1 MSFGTWGF
9 KSPLAH
15 IGEAPI
21 RNPDRGFSHVRAREP
36 GRPGAGATFVGW
48 GATKGDGR
56 GGAGVSRVGRVDA
69 KAGVRAGWE
78 RLKGG
83 EPWSRREFAGDL
95 TIAAVLAL
103 LGLGVDELSDSSGQ
117 KMALGVVVVV
127 ALTLLRRRLPAATLV
142 LGAAASAFL
151 PGVFLVTIVLG
162 WSAGRRIVGVG
173 RALTAFVLAFLA
185 EVGLSLFDQWS
196 QMLFLAATVM
206 PGLASRYWYQ
216 RRTLLSALQERND
229 QLLRERTMVAGQA
242 RLRERQRIA
251 QDMHDSLGHQ
261 LALISVHT
269 GALEVD
275 PALTDRQR
283 EAVGVLRQAS
293 VAAMHELR
301 EVVGILRDG
310 VEAPAPVEEAQP
322 AARGVAGIP
331 GIVDAARAAGTD
343 VRLATAG
350 RPRPLVSACD
360 HAAYRIVQEA
370 LTNAYKHAPGSAIT
384 VELRY
389 EDDSLVVEIAN
400 GPAAGPGAG
409 EVVSGGQGLTGLR
422 ERARLVGGMVHAGG
436 VEGGGFRVAGVL
448 PYGTE
453 PAGAAEDVADDFGQW
468 SQARASVRSAP
479 PMDWAAVD
487 RELAVP
493 VRGRTGGIAM
503 GCGIAVA
510 AVVLLII
517 VLGAGVALLVGSA
530 NKAMIG
536 RQEYDAVHV
545 GDSEQS
551 VRDRL
556 PDGDSVLTDGLDRKG
571 PPKPEGTDCLALLSS
586 EDSSEFTNDSV
597 FRFCFRDG
605 KLVEK
610 QAYEVKQ

>member
-1 MSFGTWGF
+1 M
-9 KSPLAH
+9 
-15 IGEAPI
+15 
-21 RNPDRGFSHVRAREP
+21 
-36 GRPGAGATFVGW
+36 
-48 GATKGDGR
+48 
-56 GGAGVSRVGRVDA
+56 DA

-78 RLKGG
+78 WLKGP
-83 EPWSRREFAGDL
+83 EPWSGRAFAGDL

-103 LGLGVDELSDSSGQ
+103 LGLGVDELSNSSGQ
-117 KMALGVVVVV
+117 KMVLGVLAIV
-127 ALTLLRRRLPAATLV
+127 ALMLLRRRLPAATLV

-185 EVGLSLFDQWS
+185 EVGLGLYDQWS
-196 QMLFLAATVM
+196 QTRPLLIVVFSTLLFLAATVM

-310 VEAPAPVEEAQP
+310 VEAPPVVEEAQP
-322 AARGVAGIP
+322 AARGVAGIG
-331 GIVDAARAAGTD
+331 GIVEAARAAGTD
-343 VRLATAG
+343 VRLGTAG
-350 RPRPLVSACD
+350 RPRPLVAACD

-370 LTNAYKHAPGSAIT
+370 LTNAYKHAPGAAIT

-400 GPAAGPGAG
+400 GPAAAPGPG
-409 EVVSGGQGLTGLR
+409 EVISGGQGLTGLR
-422 ERARLVGGMVHAGG
+422 ERARLVGGMVHAGAT
-436 VEGGGFRVAGVL
+436 EGGGFRVAGVL

-453 PAGAAEDVADDFGQW
+453 PAGVAEEDVADDFGQR
-468 SQARASVRSAP
+468 SQARAWVRRTAP

-493 VRGRTGGIAM
+493 VRSRTGGVAM

-517 VLGAGVALLVGSA
+517 VLGAGMTLLLGSV
-530 NKAMIG
+530 NKAMIS
-536 RQEYDAVHV
+536 REEYDSVRV
-545 GDSEQS
+545 GDSEKS

-556 PDGDSVLTDGLDRKG
+556 PDGDSVLTTGLDRKG
-571 PPKPEGTDCLALLSS
+571 PPRPQGTDCLALLST
-586 EDSSEFTNDSV
+586 EDSSTLTNDSV

-605 KLVEK
+605 KLVDK

>member
-1 MSFGTWGF
+1 MDV
-9 KSPLAH
+9 
-15 IGEAPI
+15 EAA
-21 RNPDRGFSHVRAREP
+21 VR
-36 GRPGAGATFVGW
+36 V
-48 GATKGDGR
+48 
-56 GGAGVSRVGRVDA
+56 
-69 KAGVRAGWE
+69 GWE
-78 RLKGG
+78 RLKGAD
-83 EPWSRREFAGDL
+83 PWSRRAFAGDL
-95 TIAAVLAL
+95 AIAAVLAV
-103 LGLGVDELSDSSGQ
+103 LGLGVDELSDSSGL
-117 KMALGVVVVV
+117 KMLLGVVAVVS
-127 ALTLLRRRLPAATLV
+127 LTLLRRRLPAATLV

-151 PGVFLVTIVLG
+151 PAVFLVTVVLG

-173 RALTAFVLAFLA
+173 RALTAILLAFLVQ
-185 EVGLSLFDQWS
+185 VGLSLVDQWS
-196 QMLFLAATVM
+196 QMQPLLVVVFSTLLFLAATVM

-283 EAVGVLRQAS
+283 EGVGVLRQAS

-310 VEAPAPVEEAQP
+310 VEAPAAPVEEAQP
-322 AARGVAGIP
+322 AARGVAGIT
-331 GIVDAARAAGTD
+331 GIVEAARAAGTD
-343 VRLATAG
+343 VRLTAAG
-350 RPRPLVSACD
+350 RPRPLVAACD

-400 GPAAGPGAG
+400 GPAAGPEAG

-422 ERARLVGGMVHAGG
+422 ERARLVGGMVHAGAT
-436 VEGGGFRVAGVL
+436 EGGGFRVAGVL

-453 PAGAAEDVADDFGQW
+453 PAGAAEDVADDFGQR
-468 SQARASVRSAP
+468 SQARASVRRSAP

-493 VRGRTGGIAM
+493 VRSRTGGIAM

-510 AVVLLII
+510 ALVLLLI
-517 VLGAGVALLVGSA
+517 VLGAGVALLVGSVG
-530 NKAMIG
+530 KAMISKE
-536 RQEYDAVHV
+536 EYDAVQL
-545 GDSEQS
+545 GQPEKS

-556 PDGDSVLTDGLDRKG
+556 PDGDSVLTSGLDRKG
-571 PPKPEGTDCLALLSS
+571 PPRPAGTDCLFLLSS
-586 EDSSEFTNDSV
+586 EDSSQFTNDSV